1 MKTRK
6 KGRTRAASKGGFFGL
21 GLLVLICMA
30 PNFALAQNCWP
41 QSWSDINFIKS
52 ATVAEVEA
60 CLESGTWDLEARST
74 SGRTPLHFAARY
86 SSDPAV
92 IAALIEAG
100 ARVNARNRAG
110 NTPLHFAILFG
121 RNLANSAIIEAL
133 IKESQLNTR
142 NLDGETPLHLAAK
155 AADGSRIVKAL
166 LEAGAVA
173 TIPNKDGWT
182 SLHSAAFS
190 GSSESLRL
198 LLVSMT
204 ASPGQIDPS
213 TLYTSLHLAAGFNAD
228 PDVTIMLLNAGAAVN
243 ARSPTGLTAL
253 HLAAGFNP
261 NPDVIAILLDAGADG
276 AAKDN
281 DGKAPTDFALGRLN
295 DFAGK
300 EHIYWRLHDA
310 QFETR

>member
-1 MKTRK
+1 MSTRK
-6 KGRTRAASKGGFFGL
+6 KGRTRAASL

-30 PNFALAQNCWP
+30 LNWTLAQNCWP

-60 CLESGTWDLEARST
+60 CLESGTWDVEARST
-74 SGRTPLHFAARY
+74 GGRTALHFAARY
-86 SSDPAV
+86 NSDPAV

-110 NTPLHFAILFG
+110 NTPLQFAILFS
-121 RNLANSAIIEAL
+121 RNLANPAIIEAL
-133 IKESQLNTR
+133 IKVSQLNTR
-142 NLDGETPLHLAAK
+142 NLEGETPLHLAAK

-173 TIPNKDGWT
+173 TIPNKDGLT

-190 GSSESLRL
+190 GSPESLRL
-198 LLVSMT
+198 LLASMT

-228 PDVTIMLLNAGAAVN
+228 PDITIMLLNAGADVN

-253 HLAAGFNP
+253 HLAAGANP

-276 AAKDN
+276 AAQDQ
-281 DGKAPTDFALGRLN
+281 DGKTPADFALGRLN